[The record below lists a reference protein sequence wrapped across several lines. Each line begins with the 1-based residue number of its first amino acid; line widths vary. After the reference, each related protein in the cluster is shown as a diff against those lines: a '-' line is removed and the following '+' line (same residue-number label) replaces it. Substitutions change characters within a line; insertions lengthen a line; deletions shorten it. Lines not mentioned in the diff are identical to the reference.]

1 MLVFNLAYKSIMN
14 RKLTSLLTII
24 SISLSVILIL
34 SVEKI
39 RKSTRTSFINTI
51 SGTDLVI
58 GPRASGIQ
66 LLLYSVFH
74 IGDATANITI
84 KTVEDI
90 KKRSEI
96 DWVVPISLGDSH
108 KGFRVIGTTNNYFK
122 RIRYRRNMTLKFD
135 KGNSFSNL
143 FEAVIGKDVA
153 NSLGYNVGDKIIL
166 AHGTGEVNFGKDHSD
181 TPFIISGILQ
191 KTGTPS
197 DRAVIVSL
205 EAIEAIHIGWN
216 SGSYDKRTKTIKDYE
231 TINLKLTNVTALFVG
246 LKSRM
251 TTFSFQRWINTYSQ
265 EPITAILPG
274 VVFGELWSLIVN
286 IENALFIITSMV
298 VFTALLGMIVS
309 ILSSLNERRR
319 EMAILQSLGAKPLHI
334 FTLFI
339 TESSCIAFLGIF
351 LGATTM
357 YALLFTF
364 KPIIENFTGLYI
376 EITSPG
382 YNEFII
388 MFIIIVAS
396 VLSGII
402 PALRAYSLSLSDGLI
417 VKS

>member
-1 MLVFNLAYKSIMN
+1 MFAV
-14 RKLTSLLTII
+14 
-24 SISLSVILIL
+24 
-34 SVEKI
+34 
-39 RKSTRTSFINTI
+39 
-51 SGTDLVI
+51 
-58 GPRASGIQ
+58 
-66 LLLYSVFH
+66 
-74 IGDATANITI
+74 ATANITI

-108 KGFRVIGTTNNYFK
+108 KGFRVIGTTNNYFE

-143 FEAVIGKDVA
+143 FEAVIGNDVA

-166 AHGTGEVNFGKDHSD
+166 AHGTGDVIFGKDHSD
-181 TPFIISGILQ
+181 TPFIISGILE

-216 SGSYDKRTKTIKDYE
+216 SGTYDKKIKTVKDYKAM
-231 TINLKLTNVTALFVG
+231 NLKPTNVTALFVG

-251 TTFSFQRWINTYSQ
+251 TTFSFQRWINRYSQ

-286 IENALFIITSMV
+286 IEKALLIVTSMV

-319 EMAILQSLGAKPLHI
+319 EMAILRSLGAKPIHI

-339 TESSCIAFLGIF
+339 TESSCIAFLGVF
-351 LGATTM
+351 SGATAM

-364 KPIIENFTGLYI
+364 KPIIEKFTGLYI

-382 YNEFII
+382 NNEFII
-388 MFIIIVAS
+388 MLIIILAS
-396 VLSGII
+396 IISGII

>member
-205 EAIEAIHIGWN
+205 EAIHIGWN

-319 EMAILQSLGAKPLHI
+319 EMAILRSLGAKPLHI